1 MQRASSEIPPGPH
14 PTQFH
19 TTMSPQ
25 ATKNVAAIL
34 DTLNSRLANVEAGLN
49 DLAVKDA
56 KITRQDAEIE
66 RLKSDIVKMEVSLEL
81 LGCKK

>member
-1 MQRASSEIPPGPH
+1 
-14 PTQFH
+14 
-19 TTMSPQ
+19 MSPQ